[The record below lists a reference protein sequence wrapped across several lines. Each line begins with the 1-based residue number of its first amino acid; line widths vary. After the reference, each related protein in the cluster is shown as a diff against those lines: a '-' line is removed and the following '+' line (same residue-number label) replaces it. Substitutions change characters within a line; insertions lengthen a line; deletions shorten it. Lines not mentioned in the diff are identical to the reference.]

1 MAYSRT
7 PKTIE
12 KVEILLD
19 EMVECDID
27 LEWSVAKPKKL
38 AYNIWQAI
46 KYAVK
51 SNKPEYKKYAVLGSK
66 YKIGVTLDTVTAKL
80 KSHAIVNGTIIRD
93 TNDVIEVIGCA
104 IGLKLKNMIFPDIRE
119 LSDSDDEIL
128 SVWCI
133 QNDYTYK
140 LTTRGLQLNG

>member
-51 SNKPEYKKYAVLGSK
+51 RSK

-119 LSDSDDEIL
+119 LSDSDDEIF
-128 SVWCI
+128 
-133 QNDYTYK
+133 
-140 LTTRGLQLNG
+140 